1 MAEEDEIDDKSH
13 HQGEKDNEPY
23 DYSQVDPLTAIGFH
37 AEQNSIYFINPPK
50 ELSTYPMYI
59 ENPEKHEKNIGTFI
73 SYTLNGT
80 DITEKMSRRYSD
92 FFALYEKLLQR
103 WPGVYIP
110 RIPPKLITKNTSR
123 KRTKRRMRL
132 LNRFCLN
139 LSNIDYLYACEET
152 SLFRGNTQDVA
163 NLINKLPEFNLDEI
177 LHRMKDAF
185 PEYNENYDIL
195 LGKPKIID
203 FDNFLKKYIKTIELF
218 QKTVESAVEKR
229 EQEKKKYVELI
240 NGFVEYEKN
249 SIVTY
254 TDDNTNNLIFNN
266 PSYSELAGKVKEL
279 EKKMI
284 NPFTAF
290 KDWLEEE
297 ILDAEGMLIA
307 IKGINE
313 FIEKE
318 EKLRQKLET
327 NETDLKRVESGGSS
341 IKTFFQRKDSVVAKI
356 LKEKEDTNTK
366 LKNMELLV
374 KILAD
379 NMEKQITKFKEEKT
393 QTYYKYLKIFAILQ
407 KESNKVIREIWD
419 LVKNSLNEI
428 APDAPQANEEYKA
441 EPISKEE
448 ANIEQMDAEQIDED

>member
-1 MAEEDEIDDKSH
+1 MAEEDETEH
-13 HQGEKDNEPY
+13 HQVVEKENEPY
-23 DYSQVDPLTAIGFH
+23 DYSQIDPLTAIGFH
-37 AEQNSIYFINPPK
+37 PEKDSIYFINPPK
-50 ELSTYPMYI
+50 ELHTYPMYI

-110 RIPPKLITKNTSR
+110 RIPPKIITKNTSR
-123 KRTKRRMRL
+123 KKIKRRMRL

-152 SLFRGNTQDVA
+152 SVFKGNSQEVA

-177 LHRMKDAF
+177 LNRMKQAF
-185 PEYNENYDIL
+185 PNYNENYDIL
-195 LGKPKIID
+195 IGKPIINE
-203 FDNFLKKYIKTIELF
+203 FDNFLKKFLKTIEIF

-240 NGFVEYEKN
+240 NGLVEYEKQ
-249 SIVTY
+249 SIIIYSEDKVE
-254 TDDNTNNLIFNN
+254 NLIFNN
-266 PSYSELAGKVKEL
+266 PAYVELSEKVKNLNKE
-279 EKKMI
+279 MI

-297 ILDAEGMLIA
+297 VLDAEAMSLA
-307 IKGINE
+307 IKGIND

-318 EKLRQKLET
+318 DKFKQKLET
-327 NETDLKRVESGGSS
+327 SEADLRKIEAGQSS
-341 IKTFFQRKDSVVAKI
+341 LKTLFKKKDSVIAEI
-356 LKEKEDTNTK
+356 LKEKEETNKK
-366 LKNMELLV
+366 LLNLDCLI

-379 NMEKQITKFKEEKT
+379 NMEKQIAEFKKEKT
-393 QTYYKYLKIFAILQ
+393 ENYYKNLKIFAILQ
-407 KESNKVIREIWD
+407 KESNRVIRELWD
-419 LVKNSLNEI
+419 LIKKALNEI
-428 APDAPQANEEYKA
+428 APNAPQANEDYIA
-441 EPISKEE
+441 QPISHEE
-448 ANIEQMDAEQIDED
+448 GDVEQMDADEGEGD